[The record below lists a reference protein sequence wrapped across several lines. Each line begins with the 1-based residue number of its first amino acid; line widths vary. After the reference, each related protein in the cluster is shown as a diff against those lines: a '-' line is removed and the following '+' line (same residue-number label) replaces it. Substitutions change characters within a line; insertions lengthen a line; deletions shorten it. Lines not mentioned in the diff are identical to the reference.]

1 MHIDKIDVEI
11 KEHANNEQ
19 QRNYREIKNSKKLLI
34 KVNEKN
40 YKKQLSKSGITR
52 KREKQQQ
59 IRLPYLNLT
68 L

>member
-34 KVNEKN
+34 KENEKN